1 VGLRLTLHVFKEV
14 HRSEGLHG
22 PYEVADFLVV
32 GGHQMRGRRLLRDV
46 RVLRIVQIGIGGS
59 AHGVLLKQQVQVGR
73 KAEDQVCV
81 HI

>member
-1 VGLRLTLHVFKEV
+1 
-14 HRSEGLHG
+14 
-22 PYEVADFLVV
+22 
-32 GGHQMRGRRLLRDV
+32 MRGRGLLRDV